1 MSKKMTGNIYI
12 FGEDVGPLELSH
24 NTFGSLSCIA
34 TQTLLGGIFY
44 LFLTVLGL
52 RRYMGF
58 SLVAK
63 SGGYSLVTV
72 RGPLAAV
79 TSLDAESTL

>member
-52 RRYMGF
+52 GC
-58 SLVAK
+58 
-63 SGGYSLVTV
+63 
-72 RGPLAAV
+72 
-79 TSLDAESTL
+79 